1 MMDLFLRPI
10 NTTTLFTVIGLVVGI
25 AAIFAILIVLV
36 SKLCYVKENEKV
48 KKIQENLSGAN
59 CGGCGF
65 AGCADFAK
73 ALVEGKAKING
84 CSATDNDSKKIIA
97 QILEV
102 EFCSNVEKFAVVKC
116 AGGDNAVNK
125 FDYVGNSACEY
136 QSAFLGGSKVCAEG
150 CLGGGTCTNYCAGG
164 GIKVKNGVAVID
176 RNLCKACGA
185 CILKCPRHIIELI
198 PKTSKVYVACSTSCK
213 GKEAVSACKNSCI
226 ACGLCTKVC
235 PENAISLVNNIAVV
249 DYSKCNGCLTCLSK
263 CPRKCIKMI

>member
-97 QILEV
+97 QIL
-102 EFCSNVEKFAVVKC
+102 
-116 AGGDNAVNK
+116 
-125 FDYVGNSACEY
+125 
-136 QSAFLGGSKVCAEG
+136 
-150 CLGGGTCTNYCAGG
+150 
-164 GIKVKNGVAVID
+164 
-176 RNLCKACGA
+176 
-185 CILKCPRHIIELI
+185 
-198 PKTSKVYVACSTSCK
+198 
-213 GKEAVSACKNSCI
+213 
-226 ACGLCTKVC
+226 
-235 PENAISLVNNIAVV
+235 
-249 DYSKCNGCLTCLSK
+249 
-263 CPRKCIKMI
+263 